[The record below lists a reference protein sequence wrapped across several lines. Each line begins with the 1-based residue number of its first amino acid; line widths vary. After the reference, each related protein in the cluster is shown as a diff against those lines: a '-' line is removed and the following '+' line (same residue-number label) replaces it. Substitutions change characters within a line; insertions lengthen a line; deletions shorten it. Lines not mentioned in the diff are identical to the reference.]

1 MIYAVDEIQNA
12 ILPVAVKYW
21 LRAVYLFGSY
31 ARGTAAEAS
40 DIDLIIDTSGMQIK
54 SLLQL
59 AAVYCELEEVPG
71 KPINAIHV
79 ITESPLEQ
87 KIQRS
92 GEMNFR
98 QNVWK
103 EKVNLYVAA

>member
-1 MIYAVDEIQNA
+1 MIYTVAEIQNA
-12 ILPVAVKYW
+12 VLPVAVKYG

-31 ARGTAAEAS
+31 ARGTATEAS
-40 DIDLIIDTSGMQIK
+40 DIDIIIDTTGTQIK

-59 AAVYCELEEVPG
+59 ATVYCELEEALG
-71 KPINAIHV
+71 KPVDV
-79 ITESPLEQ
+79 ITVSSLEQ
-87 KIQRS
+87 KIQRP

>member
-1 MIYAVDEIQNA
+1 MIYTVDEIQNA

-40 DIDLIIDTSGMQIK
+40 DIDLIIDTAGTQIK

-59 AAVYCELEEVPG
+59 AAVYCELEEALG
-71 KPINAIHV
+71 KPINV
-79 ITESPLEQ
+79 ITESSLEQ
-87 KIQRS
+87 KMQRP

>member
-12 ILPVAVKYW
+12 ILPVAVKYGS
-21 LRAVYLFGSY
+21 RAVYLFGSY
-31 ARGTAAEAS
+31 ARGTATEAS
-40 DIDLIIDTSGMQIK
+40 DIDIIIDTTGTQIK

-59 AAVYCELEEVPG
+59 ATVYCELEEALG
-71 KPINAIHV
+71 KPVDV
-79 ITESPLEQ
+79 ITVSSLEQ
-87 KIQRS
+87 KIQRP

-98 QNVWK
+98 QHVWN